1 MGYSSGEIHGFLV
14 KRTVV
19 NLHRQTEIAMLI
31 LTRREGESIVLP
43 LPGAEDTIEVRVMK
57 AGAQVSLGIDAPL
70 GSGSNQG
77 RTGTELGLL

>member
-31 LTRREGESIVLP
+31 LTRREGESIVLS
-43 LPGAEDTIEVRVMK
+43 PGSEDPIGVQVMK
-57 AGAQVSLGIDAPL
+57 AGNQVSLGIDASL
-70 GSGSNQG
+70 EVEIL
-77 RTGTELGLL
+77 RKELVQN

>member
-31 LTRREGESIVLP
+31 LPRRPGESLILD
-43 LPGAEDTIEVRVMK
+43 LPGGEQITVTVLEVK
-57 AGAQVSLGIDAPL
+57 GNQVRIGTDAP
-70 GSGSNQG
+70 GDVTIV
-77 RTGTELGLL
+77 REELLVQN

>member
-19 NLHRQTEIAMLI
+19 NLHRQTEIAMLM
-31 LTRREGESIVLP
+31 LTRREGESIVLS

-57 AGAQVSLGIDAPL
+57 AGSQVSLGIDAPMEVEVL
-70 GSGSNQG
+70 
-77 RTGTELGLL
+77 REELVNN

>member
-31 LTRREGESIVLP
+31 LTRREGESIVLS

-70 GSGSNQG
+70 RSGSNQG
-77 RTGTELGLL
+77 RTGAELALF